1 MFSEQYRDLPSFDI
15 MCRVM
20 ERLAVDLEGCALIA
34 TLDADQANR
43 EAEFSTGRLLAA
55 SAVAELVGIDAEHV
69 TIGVTDL
76 GAPHAVGY
84 ADVCLSI
91 SHTRGLVLA
100 GAVFGDYFGIDVEWA
115 DRDVSRLSRALS
127 NCEREFVEGEHA
139 SVLDILVAKEAV
151 AKSWGTGLSGG
162 LARWPVAEYG
172 SEWIDIR
179 GEQGTRR
186 AYLHRVDVACDGV
199 IREALVATVT

>member
-1 MFSEQYRDLPSFDI
+1 

-20 ERLAVDLEGCALIA
+20 KRIALGLEGPVLA
-34 TLDADQANR
+34 TTLEAQDAHR

-55 SAVAELVGIDAEHV
+55 SAVAELVGIEAEHV
-69 TIGVTDL
+69 LIEVADL
-76 GAPHAVGY
+76 GAPYAVGY

-91 SHTRGLVLA
+91 SHTRGLVIA

-127 NCEREFVEGEHA
+127 HGEREFVEGEHA

-151 AKSWGTGLSGG
+151 AKSWGTGLGGG
-162 LARWPVAEYG
+162 LSRWPVVECG
-172 SEWIDIR
+172 PEWIDIG

-186 AYLHRVDVACDGV
+186 AYLHRVDVALAGV
-199 IREALVATVT
+199 TREALVASVTQ